1 MDAIKIYGACVM
13 IDPEVKK
20 IIFAKYIAQ
29 KMLEYN
35 KDYSG
40 YIVISYDGETYF
52 IDQQRN
58 MIGFPVY
65 EQDSDAMVTG
75 SWSWE
80 YF

>member
-20 IIFAKYIAQ
+20 AVFAKYIAQ
-29 KMLEYN
+29 KMLGYDKN
-35 KDYSG
+35 YSG
-40 YIVISYDGETYF
+40 YIVISYDCETYF

-80 YF
+80 DF